1 MITKKTKI
9 NNDII
14 EEHLRGGERI
24 CYVNGE
30 ISDNEFYQE
39 IKLRATDDIVDLDIY
54 LLPIKQAEHISVEL
68 VIRPDDKDQ
77 ICTICG
83 KSTKD
88 VDYEYMGSGNNH
100 LKCELEKEM

>member
-14 EEHLRGGERI
+14 EEHLLGGEKI

-39 IKLRATDDIVDLDIY
+39 IELRATDDIVDLDVY
-54 LLPIKQAEHISVEL
+54 LL
-68 VIRPDDKDQ
+68 
-77 ICTICG
+77 
-83 KSTKD
+83 
-88 VDYEYMGSGNNH
+88 
-100 LKCELEKEM
+100 